1 MKFELETAIEIL
13 RQTPQTLEQMLGSL
27 SPEWTETKDDRSDW
41 SPYDVVGHLIHCE
54 DTDWIP
60 RAEVILA
67 KGEDLRFPPFDRFAQ
82 FEKYRDQ
89 TLAEL
94 LTTFKNK
101 RAQGMEQL
109 RAWDLTPEKLAL
121 RGIHPDLGEV
131 TLENLLATWVVHDL
145 THIRQIVTYMAKKY
159 TDAVGP
165 WKEYLSILN

>member
-1 MKFELETAIEIL
+1 
-13 RQTPQTLEQMLGSL
+13 
-27 SPEWTETKDDRSDW
+27 
-41 SPYDVVGHLIHCE
+41 
-54 DTDWIP
+54 
-60 RAEVILA
+60 
-67 KGEDLRFPPFDRFAQ
+67 
-82 FEKYRDQ
+82 
-89 TLAEL
+89 
-94 LTTFKNK
+94 
-101 RAQGMEQL
+101 MEQL